1 MIMEKFAEI
10 YNKIGE
16 VGIIPVIKL
25 NRVEDAIPLANA
37 LLAGGIPVAEVT
49 FRTEAAAEGITT
61 IRREFPQMLVGAG
74 TVLTTEQATAAIDA
88 GAQFVVSPGSNGKI
102 IDRVLE
108 SGVAMIPGVA
118 TPTEIEAAMER
129 GLSVVKFFP
138 AEALGGVAML
148 KALAG
153 PYPQMKF
160 VPTGGISASNMKDY
174 LQQKNVLAV
183 GGSWM
188 VQKDLDVVQQ
198 LCQEACKSAASIQR
212 SV

>member
-1 MIMEKFAEI
+1 MEKFAAI
-10 YNKIGE
+10 YNTIGE

-25 NRVEDAIPLANA
+25 NRVEDALPLAHA

-49 FRTEAAAEGITT
+49 FRTEAAAEGIATL
-61 IRREFPQMLVGAG
+61 RREVPQMLVGAG
-74 TVLTTEQATAAIDA
+74 TVLSTEQATAAIDA

-102 IDRVLE
+102 IDRVLAA
-108 SGVAMIPGVA
+108 GVAMIPGVA

-138 AEALGGVAML
+138 AEALGGVTML

-188 VQKDLDVVQQ
+188 IQPDLEAVQG
-198 LCQEACKSAASIQR
+198 LCQKACKTVDEIQR

>member
-1 MIMEKFAEI
+1 MERFAQV

-25 NRVEDAIPLANA
+25 NRVEEAVPLAQA

-49 FRTEAAAEGITT
+49 FRTEAAAEGIAT
-61 IRREFPQMLVGAG
+61 IRPEFPQMLGGAG

-102 IDRVLE
+102 IDKVLD
-108 SGVAMIPGVA
+108 SGVVMIPGVA
-118 TPTEIEAAMER
+118 TPTEIEAAMGR

-160 VPTGGISASNMKDY
+160 VPTGGISAGNMQDY

-198 LCQEACKSAASIQR
+198 LCQEACKSATSIQR

>member
-1 MIMEKFAEI
+1 MEKFVEI

-25 NRVEDAIPLANA
+25 NQVEDAIPLANA

-49 FRTEAAAEGITT
+49 FRTEAAAEGIAT
-61 IRREFPQMLVGAG
+61 IRREVPQMLVGAG
-74 TVLTTEQATAAIDA
+74 TVLSTEQAIAAVEA

-102 IDRVLE
+102 IDKVLD
-108 SGVAMIPGVA
+108 SGVVMIPGVA
-118 TPTEIEAAMER
+118 TPTEIEAAMGR

-138 AEALGGVAML
+138 AEVLGGVAML

-188 VQKDLDVVQQ
+188 IQPDLEAVQG
-198 LCQEACKSAASIQR
+198 LCQEACKTVDEIQR

>member
-1 MIMEKFAEI
+1 MERFAQV

-25 NRVEDAIPLANA
+25 NRVEEAVPLAQA

-49 FRTEAAAEGITT
+49 FRTEAAAAGIAA

-102 IDRVLE
+102 IDRVLTA
-108 SGVAMIPGVA
+108 GVAMIPGVA
-118 TPTEIEAAMER
+118 TPTEIEAAMEK
-129 GLSVVKFFP
+129 GLRVLKFFP

-153 PYPQMKF
+153 PYPQIKF
-160 VPTGGISASNMKDY
+160 VPTGGISAGNMKEY
-174 LQQKNVLAV
+174 LHQKNVLAV

-188 VQKDLDVVQQ
+188 IHSDLEIVQQ
-198 LCQEACKSAASIQR
+198 LCQEAQKSVGSVERSI
-212 SV
+212 

>member
-1 MIMEKFAEI
+1 MEKFAEI

-49 FRTEAAAEGITT
+49 FRTEAAAEGIAL
-61 IRREFPQMLVGAG
+61 IRREVPQMLVGAG
-74 TVLTTEQATAAIDA
+74 TVLSTEQAIAAVEA

-102 IDRVLE
+102 IDKVLD
-108 SGVAMIPGVA
+108 SGVVMIPGVA
-118 TPTEIEAAMER
+118 TPTEIEAAMGR

-160 VPTGGISASNMKDY
+160 VPTGGISAGNMQDY

-198 LCQEACKSAASIQR
+198 LCKEACKSVASIQR

>member
-1 MIMEKFAEI
+1 MERFAQV

-25 NRVEDAIPLANA
+25 NRVEEAVPLAQA

-49 FRTEAAAEGITT
+49 FRTEAAAEGIATL
-61 IRREFPQMLVGAG
+61 RREVPQMLVGAG
-74 TVLTTEQATAAIDA
+74 TVLSTEQVTAAIDA

-102 IDRVLE
+102 IDRVLAA
-108 SGVAMIPGVA
+108 GVAMIPGVA

-160 VPTGGISASNMKDY
+160 VPTGGISAGNMQDY

>member
-1 MIMEKFAEI
+1 MERFAQV

-25 NRVEDAIPLANA
+25 NRVEEAVPLAQA

-49 FRTEAAAEGITT
+49 FRTEAAAEGIAI
-61 IRREFPQMLVGAG
+61 IRREVPQMLVGAG
-74 TVLTTEQATAAIDA
+74 TVLTTEQVTAAIDA

-102 IDRVLE
+102 IDRVLTA
-108 SGVAMIPGVA
+108 GVAMIPGVA

>member
-1 MIMEKFAEI
+1 MEKFAEI

-118 TPTEIEAAMER
+118 TPTEIEATMER

>member
-1 MIMEKFAEI
+1 MEKFVEI

-49 FRTEAAAEGITT
+49 FRTESAAEGIAL
-61 IRREFPQMLVGAG
+61 IRREVPQMLVGAG
-74 TVLTTEQATAAIDA
+74 TVLSTEQAIAAVEA

-102 IDRVLE
+102 IDKVLD
-108 SGVAMIPGVA
+108 SGVVMIPGVA
-118 TPTEIEAAMER
+118 TPTEIEAAMGR

-160 VPTGGISASNMKDY
+160 VPTGGISAGNMQDY

>member
-1 MIMEKFAEI
+1 MEKFAEI

-25 NRVEDAIPLANA
+25 NRVEDAIPLAKA

-49 FRTEAAAEGITT
+49 FRTEAAAEGIAL
-61 IRREFPQMLVGAG
+61 IRREIPQMLVGAG
-74 TVLTTEQATAAIDA
+74 TVLTTEQANAAVEA

-102 IDRVLE
+102 IDKVWD
-108 SGVAMIPGVA
+108 SGVVMIPGVA
-118 TPTEIEAAMER
+118 TPTEIEAAMGR

-188 VQKDLDVVQQ
+188 IQSDLEVVQQ
-198 LCQEACKSAASIQR
+198 LCEEACKSVASIQR